1 MSLHD
6 CLEFIPTLAKY
17 GAAHSI
23 GQTNR
28 QEPCIARIQ
37 NYSDNE
43 WTNEWQISKNKK
55 VTNKAPPS
63 ADFRSAWCIQNT
75 DGLVSLLR
83 L

>member
-55 VTNKAPPS
+55 VTNKAPHQQILEVHG
-63 ADFRSAWCIQNT
+63 AFRIQMA
-75 DGLVSLLR
+75 LFHY
-83 L
+83 